1 MANQEIE
8 KIIEMI
14 DKKIRSLNQAKQIL
28 ITEFG
33 LEKGGEIT
41 GVSFIKSETKLKHPT
56 RKDIVANL
64 IKEHGSLSRKE
75 ILEKTG
81 LPKGTIAFV
90 LNDKEK
96 FYAENNKWHL
106 VEEKEDTQES

>member
-28 ITEFG
+28 IAEFG
-33 LEKGGEIT
+33 LGKA
-41 GVSFIKSETKLKHPT
+41 ETIPGISMLKTHVVVKNPT
-56 RKDIVANL
+56 RKDIVSNL
-64 IKEHGSLSRKE
+64 IKEQGPLSRKE

-90 LNDKEK
+90 LNDKK
-96 FYAENNKWHL
+96 RFYSKDVKWHL
-106 VEEKEDTQES
+106 VEEKEPES